1 MSNYTLFY
9 SPMLSAY
16 TTNAP
21 TQFYSKYTDEF
32 NVSTI
37 VSVDQK
43 KIQSITLDLADTYAF
58 TPGDLST
65 EDGCM
70 IIAKVVGA
78 ARLKVTGTDLG
89 AATTGYLPAY
99 GTDLFPGYI
108 NLSTFNAT
116 AFELLGQADGTVIEL
131 FLGYAGGA
139 VGFTG
144 SFVYVFD
151 GQGFSGSQ
159 SVTVNYSKVGRQ
171 VILDFP
177 NTSATGA
184 TPGVAYI
191 TGNGTIPTNLWP
203 EATGASLETPS
214 LLSTEGSGSTNGAF
228 LLTIGGVIRIYKNST
243 LTGNW
248 TNGATIGWQ
257 RFTFSYV
264 TAS

>member
-9 SPMLSAY
+9 SPMLGAY

-37 VSVDQK
+37 FSVDQK
-43 KIQSITLDLADTYAF
+43 RIQSIPLDRLDTYTF
-58 TPGDLST
+58 TPSDLST

-70 IIAKVVGA
+70 IIVKVVGA
-78 ARLKVTGTDLG
+78 ARLQVTGTDLG
-89 AATTGYLPAY
+89 AVTTGYLAAY
-99 GTDLFPGYI
+99 GTELFPGYI

-116 AFELLGQADGTVIEL
+116 AFQLFGQTDGTVVEL

-151 GQGFSGSQ
+151 GQGFNASQ

-184 TPGVAYI
+184 TPGVAFI
-191 TGNGTIPTNLWP
+191 TGNGTIPASLFP
-203 EATGASLETPS
+203 EALATSLETPS
-214 LLSTEGSGSTNGAF
+214 LLSVEGSTNANGAF
-228 LLTIGGVIRIYKNST
+228 LLTNSGIIRIYKNAT